1 MRKRILRAVLLLLLG
16 ALLLGPAVSWAK
28 AKKSTPEDR
37 AKAVRLTREL
47 EGDPLA
53 VDAVDKRRWLIDWFT
68 KAPDISILVCDL
80 LGPLPK
86 DDHPFFPQ
94 VLAQSMFA
102 GGVFIIEHPDQAGDQ
117 VAVQSAGIEGA
128 LKVYE
133 IFVKAMPEGR
143 LPFLDDLLAKR
154 GDGTL
159 RDHMKEAVGKSC
171 TSDKG

>member
-1 MRKRILRAVLLLLLG
+1 MGKRFLRIVPLLLLG
-16 ALLLGPAVSWAK
+16 VFLLGRDVSWAK

-47 EGDPLA
+47 EADPLA
-53 VDAVDKRRWLIDWFT
+53 EDAVDKRRWLIDWFT
-68 KAPDISILVCDL
+68 KAPDITILVCDL